1 MILKKYLS
9 LAILTLSVTILY
21 GQTKKTKNKT
31 NEIEMVQVHT
41 LVDFTNNA
49 CFSWRFSNLGRK
61 VGWDTILPMHSNM
74 TKEIALGSGIDY
86 GPYKII
92 SMRITINK
100 LTKATK
106 LDHTGNFS
114 NYNSKDE
121 TFKGD
126 AKIVGNQLFFKSDK
140 GNKKITFKLK
150 YQGDTIISLQESISK
165 ITYEKIACQIEDD
178 LNTIDASPTIVDYYK
193 EEVPDPSL
201 KETDVCTYCDTITL
215 ASDKPTIIAYY
226 VESKNKKEGGY
237 YNQPEKN
244 RYEPNVKNN
253 QGFNIYAN
261 TKDEEVVYMKEFLE
275 LKRPFN
281 VSEINV
287 YYLSKNTYIKFEN
300 EKSEL
305 IDLLNRSKV
314 HKGFLY
320 WSGKPKDNI
329 KIYSTAPSVS
339 TQIMQE
345 RQIKFSPTYL
355 EDFKSDSTLL
365 NNSLGQFKPSEE
377 MKKASKS
384 VVHQILVSEF
394 GEVLQFQVYNYKGV
408 KSIQLGKAFI
418 FFNKD
423 GYPNKVLGKDGDN
436 EILCKY
442 KENLLTEVI
451 EKDNNRID
459 TLKISYNDNTLL
471 VKDNYSVTQKDLFGQ
486 IIYQSMYYHIEPSNY
501 QHHFLRH
508 YNTNIS
514 AVLNGSFC
522 VEMEN
527 QFANMT
533 KDKECY
539 SNAMLNLPYTIENTM
554 DYADANGELV
564 HRNYIKKF
572 EKINGNELHYHH
584 YSKDEDFSKRYIY
597 TEKNGLPIQLTIN
610 GNETLKFVYTMY

>member
-1 MILKKYLS
+1 
-9 LAILTLSVTILY
+9 
-21 GQTKKTKNKT
+21 
-31 NEIEMVQVHT
+31 
-41 LVDFTNNA
+41 
-49 CFSWRFSNLGRK
+49 
-61 VGWDTILPMHSNM
+61 
-74 TKEIALGSGIDY
+74 
-86 GPYKII
+86 
-92 SMRITINK
+92 
-100 LTKATK
+100 
-106 LDHTGNFS
+106 
-114 NYNSKDE
+114 
-121 TFKGD
+121 
-126 AKIVGNQLFFKSDK
+126 
-140 GNKKITFKLK
+140 
-150 YQGDTIISLQESISK
+150 
-165 ITYEKIACQIEDD
+165 
-178 LNTIDASPTIVDYYK
+178 
-193 EEVPDPSL
+193 
-201 KETDVCTYCDTITL
+201 
-215 ASDKPTIIAYY
+215 
-226 VESKNKKEGGY
+226 
-237 YNQPEKN
+237 
-244 RYEPNVKNN
+244 
-253 QGFNIYAN
+253 
-261 TKDEEVVYMKEFLE
+261 
-275 LKRPFN
+275 
-281 VSEINV
+281 
-287 YYLSKNTYIKFEN
+287 
-300 EKSEL
+300 
-305 IDLLNRSKV
+305 
-314 HKGFLY
+314 
-320 WSGKPKDNI
+320 
-329 KIYSTAPSVS
+329 
-339 TQIMQE
+339 
-345 RQIKFSPTYL
+345 
-355 EDFKSDSTLL
+355 
-365 NNSLGQFKPSEE
+365 

-384 VVHQILVSEF
+384 VVHQILESEF
-394 GEVLQFQVYNYKGV
+394 GEVLQFQIYNYKGV

-451 EKDNNRID
+451 EKDNSRID

-501 QHHFLRH
+501 EHHFLRH

-533 KDKECY
+533 KDKDCY